1 MVKHVLDEKSVA
13 VMKHLYKREFV
24 SLTTLSN
31 LMGVSTR
38 SVRNYIKMAN
48 QELKTLAEI
57 LNKRGKGFYLVVY
70 DQEAFDELWKEVQT
84 YQNPDSDENRL
95 ASIIEFMITSDDQ
108 PTIDEIA
115 YTLNLGRTTLVNEL
129 SKANSLLS
137 SYRIKIE
144 GKPNQGVNLVGS
156 ELDLRFFILDN
167 AFEWIYGEYPLDQ
180 DIIDMIHS
188 LSVMHDFE
196 SVTENRMIQ
205 YTIIVLDRILHGH
218 SISEVEQKFHSLLST
233 PDYQIAKEFAEGIE
247 ARLPINVPKE
257 EIIFLTIPIS
267 GRRTPTNDRSLTQVE
282 IPKSIDD
289 IVAKIVNEIGFNQ
302 EVVEKNP
309 KFFRDLKLHLT
320 FLLNRLTFNIKLKNP
335 LLPDVKNKYPVAF
348 HMAKV
353 AGDVIRESFDFNV
366 SEHELGYLAFYFE
379 IFKSQSKTDVINIK
393 KAAVV
398 CGTGRGTAKLLSIQL
413 QQVFNVEVAF
423 DLYSETDITEQILNQ
438 YDIVFSTIR
447 LSYDLKVP
455 LLTISEIF
463 NHDAVQKE
471 IEQIKYI
478 HRYGLNQQ
486 VNDHYVLSSLI
497 NEDKFFQLNC
507 ELSYFDNLENMV
519 EELLD
524 KEYLDEAFLD
534 RLKKRISKGSMI
546 FSNFVA
552 FPHTFNEKS
561 NKVELSIGVCQHSL
575 SSEQVPVKLIFL
587 LGIPSE
593 ENSEIENLLVKLYDE
608 IISISNQPE
617 IIEQLVMSENVVDF
631 NNTLRKFK

>member
-1 MVKHVLDEKSVA
+1 MVKHALDEKSVA
-13 VMKHLYKREFV
+13 IIKHLYKREYV
-24 SLTTLSN
+24 SLTTLAD
-31 LMGVSTR
+31 LMEVSTR
-38 SVRNYIKMAN
+38 SVRNYIKSAN
-48 QELKTLAEI
+48 QELKIIAEI
-57 LNKRGKGFYLVVY
+57 LNKRGKGFYLVIY
-70 DQEAFDELWKEVQT
+70 NQEEFDELWKSVQA
-84 YQNPDSDENRL
+84 YQDPDSDENRL

-108 PTIDEIA
+108 PTIDELA

-129 SKANSLLS
+129 SKANALLS

-144 GKPNQGVNLVGS
+144 GKPNQGINLVGS

-205 YTIIVLDRILHGH
+205 FTIIVLDRILHGH
-218 SISEVEQKFHSLLST
+218 YISEVEDKFQSLLST
-233 PDYQIAKEFAEGIE
+233 PDYQIAKDFAEGIE
-247 ARLPINVPKE
+247 TRLPINVPKE

-447 LSYDLKVP
+447 LSYDLEVP
-455 LLTISEIF
+455 LLTISEVF
-463 NHDAVQKE
+463 NHDVVQKE

-478 HRYGLNQQ
+478 HRYGLNQH

-497 NEDKFFQLNC
+497 NEDKFFRLNC
-507 ELSYFDNLENMV
+507 ESSYFDNLGNMV
-519 EELLD
+519 GELVD
-524 KEYLDEAFLD
+524 KEYLDGAFLN

-561 NKVELSIGVCQHSL
+561 NEVELSIGVCQQSL